1 VKSRAGPDRLRLFPL
16 SNGKFTGA
24 DLEFVGQLTK
34 LQFPDVLIER
44 GGRESST
51 SCLIP

>member
-1 VKSRAGPDRLRLFPL
+1 VRR
-16 SNGKFTGA
+16 
-24 DLEFVGQLTK
+24 LTK

-44 GGRESST
+44 GGHESQV